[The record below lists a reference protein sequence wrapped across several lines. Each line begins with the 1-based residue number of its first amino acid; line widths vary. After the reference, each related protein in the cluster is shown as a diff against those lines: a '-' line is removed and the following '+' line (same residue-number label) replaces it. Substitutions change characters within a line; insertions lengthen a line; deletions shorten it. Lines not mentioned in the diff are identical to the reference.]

1 MAGKS
6 KTRKTHESA
15 ETAGSVGILE
25 SPAAIVPNVPNSNLK
40 KEGTKMSKEETKKD
54 ETVTTPQEIEK
65 TYKYFDLTDFEL
77 KEKTV
82 KVNWTPAASY
92 QEAVERLG
100 NDQKI
105 LLDALNDAIKG
116 VALSEKRKE
125 VLSLGAPKKVAL
137 DFIKP
142 FRMIPPYSSMVTDE
156 RGKGKW
162 KDQYTSQTKALLKDV
177 AGNEFMLNAI
187 RAAAATSSD
196 EDDNSDE

>member
-1 MAGKS
+1 M
-6 KTRKTHESA
+6 
-15 ETAGSVGILE
+15 
-25 SPAAIVPNVPNSNLK
+25 
-40 KEGTKMSKEETKKD
+40 
-54 ETVTTPQEIEK
+54 
-65 TYKYFDLTDFEL
+65 
-77 KEKTV
+77 
-82 KVNWTPAASY
+82 
-92 QEAVERLG
+92 
-100 NDQKI
+100 
-105 LLDALNDAIKG
+105 NDAIKG